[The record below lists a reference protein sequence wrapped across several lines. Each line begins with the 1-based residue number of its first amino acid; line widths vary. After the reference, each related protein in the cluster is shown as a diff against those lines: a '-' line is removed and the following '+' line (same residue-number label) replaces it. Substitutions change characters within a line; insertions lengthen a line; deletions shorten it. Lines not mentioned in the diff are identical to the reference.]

1 MARRFES
8 FENIAQKAEAKNV
21 YEKNAKASLAW
32 FRREVQRMTGVTPN
46 RMVRSPD
53 LEPVTRALKGRM
65 YMYGYDPKHKATLPY
80 YDTFPLIIMVGPAK
94 GGFYGLNLHYLD
106 LKRRALFFD
115 ALSQKLLQTR
125 KDEEL
130 NRFMLSFEKLQR
142 GGNLRFFEP
151 CWKHYLTSNIRTRI
165 IKVPTKYWEPAL
177 FLPTDRFQKESRRSV
192 WGESKKILRK

>member
-1 MARRFES
+1 MPRFQS
-8 FENIAQKAEAKNV
+8 FEKIADKATAAGV
-21 YEKNAKASLAW
+21 YEKNTKDSLAW
-32 FRREVQRMTGVTPN
+32 FRKEVQRMTGVTPN
-46 RMVRSPD
+46 KMVKSED

-65 YMYGYDPKHKATLPY
+65 YMYGYDPKYKKTLPY

-106 LKRRALFFD
+106 FKRRALFFD
-115 ALSQKLLQTR
+115 ALSARLLQTR

-130 NRFMLSFEKLQR
+130 NRFMLSFEKLSR

-151 CWKHYLTSNIRTRI
+151 CWKHYLTNNIKTRI

-177 FLPTDRFQKESRRSV
+177 FLPTDRFQKGSRRKIWRESV
-192 WGESKKILRK
+192 KMLK